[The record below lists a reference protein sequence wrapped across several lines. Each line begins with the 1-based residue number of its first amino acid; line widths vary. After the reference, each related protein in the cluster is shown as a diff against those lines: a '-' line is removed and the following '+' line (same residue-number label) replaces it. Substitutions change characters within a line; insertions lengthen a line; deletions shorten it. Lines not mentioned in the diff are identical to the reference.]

1 MAEAQPPPSE
11 LASAPG
17 QHPFP
22 EKPASRPP
30 NPGISSSPLSSLIDS
45 KISRL
50 NSILSTTS
58 GQDTTLL
65 TLSYTLILLTSTLPS
80 LNSLPIS
87 SLRIQKSQPPSS
99 SSPTS
104 SRFLR
109 TITSL
114 RALADLISDVRIFLR
129 LWGLLGIW
137 SWGASVYRDPPKDR
151 VLEMIAWLQVGA
163 NAIYQ
168 GLENGAYLSSHGIF
182 DLGGGKGGK
191 REAEWWLWSSRFW
204 AAHVGLEFGR
214 LGRVL
219 IMKKREEEERKK
231 NGQGQGEYVEKSG
244 DGVLVGKKGNMMMR
258 RREAER
264 WWREFGVN
272 LAYAPLV
279 VHWSLEKGCVGDRL
293 VGALG
298 SVAGVLGFREVW
310 RQTA

>member
-1 MAEAQPPPSE
+1 MAETQPPPSE
-11 LASAPG
+11 MASTPG
-17 QHPFP
+17 YPSP
-22 EKPASRPP
+22 EKSASRPP

-50 NSILSTTS
+50 NSVLSTTS
-58 GQDTTLL
+58 GLDTILL
-65 TLSYTLILLTSTLPS
+65 TLSYTLIFFTSTLPS
-80 LNSLPIS
+80 LSSLRIS
-87 SLRIQKSQPPSS
+87 SLRIQKSQP

-109 TITSL
+109 TVTSL
-114 RALADLISDVRIFLR
+114 RTLADLISDVRIFLR

-137 SWGASVYRDPPKDR
+137 SWGASVYRDPPKDQ

-168 GLENGAYLSSHGIF
+168 GLENGAYLSSHGVL

-191 REAEWWLWSSRFW
+191 REAKWWLWSSRFW

-219 IMKKREEEERKK
+219 ILKKREEEEERKK

-244 DGVLVGKKGNMMMR
+244 DAVLVRGNGNTMTR

-264 WWREFGVN
+264 WWREFGLN

-279 VHWSLEKGCVGDRL
+279 VHWSLEKGCVGDGW

-298 SVAGVLGFREVW
+298 SIAGVLGFKEIW